1 MEQEKKKSKL
11 MIIIPIAIV
20 ILAVIG
26 IVIFTNNKGTP
37 GETGNKNNEELT
49 IESVAGTYKN
59 IGLLSNEDVIYTLNA
74 NTSFDQT
81 SALNS
86 LLWKGTF
93 SITSKN
99 EIYLKDNATNETET
113 FTKYKD
119 YYYEKSS
126 QKCFPVKKDDYG
138 LTMEL
143 NSDTIKGQGFLAITF
158 DVSKDVTNKGD
169 VRYKLYLKFLEN
181 GTFELHTSYYS
192 ITKSDNAGY
201 RKGYKGTY
209 EVKDD
214 IIKLKYNEENKEDTL
229 LIIDNQIYF
238 SVIEK
243 QQ

>member
-1 MEQEKKKSKL
+1 MEKEKKKINFK
-11 MIIIPIAIV
+11 IIIPIVAVVIIAVVGIIV
-20 ILAVIG
+20 
-26 IVIFTNNKGTP
+26 FTKGKGTE
-37 GETGNKNNEELT
+37 ETGNKNNEELT
-49 IESVAGTYKN
+49 IESVTGTYKN
-59 IGLLSNEDVIYTLNA
+59 IGLLSNEDVIYTLNS

-138 LTMEL
+138 LTIEL
-143 NSDTIKGQGFLAITF
+143 NSDTIKGQNFSAITF

-181 GTFELHTSYYS
+181 GTFELHTGYYS

-243 QQ
+243 Q